1 MPPTVKEK
9 PFYYYSS
16 WWCKRWITIYFCT
29 IWSRISLNSF
39 KEQDLRC
46 FEEFSVGPILSH
58 LRSFPQVSQNTIGT
72 ILCLF
77 HKWVKQSLERRCDG
91 PVVTQ
96 GLVFQLSLTPQPQ
109 GSRVRSYLKTWNSKW
124 MGLWKSPRAERYRGR
139 MRVLWKDKWHWV
151 SEVWWRRVSLL
162 WAQKPTWK
170 TRARWD
176 SWTLAFIKFL
186 NCIVIFMHERCMC
199 VIAHLWRPEDNLHM
213 LVLTFH
219 LVGPKF
225 SCRHIYL
232 LSPLVS
238 PVKLVYMYRGMR
250 VFMYITCMCE
260 CICMYI
266 HVHVYTYVYEC
277 MYLCVWVYV
286 FVCACVHMYMYMCAC
301 KCMFSR

>member
-1 MPPTVKEK
+1 
-9 PFYYYSS
+9 
-16 WWCKRWITIYFCT
+16 
-29 IWSRISLNSF
+29 
-39 KEQDLRC
+39 
-46 FEEFSVGPILSH
+46 
-58 LRSFPQVSQNTIGT
+58 
-72 ILCLF
+72 
-77 HKWVKQSLERRCDG
+77 
-91 PVVTQ
+91 
-96 GLVFQLSLTPQPQ
+96 
-109 GSRVRSYLKTWNSKW
+109 

-186 NCIVIFMHERCMC
+186 NCIVIFMYERCMC
-199 VIAHLWRPEDNLHM
+199 VIAHLWRPKDNLHM

-238 PVKLVYMYRGMR
+238 PVKLVYMHRGMR
-250 VFMYITCMCE
+250 VFMYISLHVW
-260 CICMYI
+260 MYLY
-266 HVHVYTYVYEC
+266 VYT
-277 MYLCVWVYV
+277 
-286 FVCACVHMYMYMCAC
+286 CACVHICVWMYVSMCMSVCIRVCICTCICVCANAC
-301 KCMFSR
+301 FLDNFGITKRATAFLYFLNNHIFIVCVTFQYLYIMQCWSQGKRAYR